1 MTAGKE
7 DRMTTT
13 TPPTDGFTT
22 ARFDGVRRAF
32 DSLFADGL
40 DPGSAV
46 AAWVD
51 GAPVVDLW
59 GGHSDGARTRPW
71 QRDTLVNVW
80 SVSKGVMAM
89 AAAILVDRGRL
100 DYRAPVARYWPEF
113 AQGGKAAITV
123 DQVMSHQAGLDGV
136 NVPISDDALVA
147 WTPFVD
153 AIAAMAPLWAPGS
166 RCVYHPVTYGH
177 IVGELIRRIDGRSPG
192 RFIAEEITGPLGLS
206 FYIGLPEAQD
216 HRVAEMSA
224 HDKAY
229 DWIRQGEK
237 SAYPHSFRNPTLLAT
252 IPNSRAW
259 RAAEVPGANGQSD
272 ARSLATLY
280 GALACGGALDGH
292 RLLSPEALSLAT
304 AVRFDG
310 VDACSLAPTVFA
322 AGFRIGAIGFGQ
334 HVGAGHFGHT
344 GWGGSVAFADPARRL
359 GFAFVT
365 SRLLGFDDGVDPRR
379 ARLLDAVYAAL

>member
-1 MTAGKE
+1 
-7 DRMTTT
+7 MTTT
-13 TPPTDGFTT
+13 PSPTDGFAA
-22 ARFDGVRRAF
+22 ARFEGVRRAF

-46 AAWVD
+46 AVWVD

-59 GGHSDGARTRPW
+59 GGWADAARTRPW

-80 SVSKGVMAM
+80 SASKGVLAL
-89 AAAILVDRGRL
+89 AAAMLVDRGRL
-100 DYRAPVARYWPEF
+100 AYDAPVARYWPEF
-113 AQGGKAAITV
+113 AQGGKQAITV

-136 NVPISDDALVA
+136 NGPINDAELYA

-153 AIAAMAPLWAPGS
+153 AIAAMAPLWEPGS

-206 FYIGLPEAQD
+206 FHIGLPEDLD

-229 DWIRQGEK
+229 DWIRFGEK

-252 IPNSRAW
+252 TPNSRAW

-272 ARSLATLY
+272 ARSLAQIY
-280 GALACGGALDGH
+280 GTLACGGTAGAH
-292 RLLSPEALSLAT
+292 RLLSPEALRQAT

-322 AGFRIGAIGFGQ
+322 AGYRIGAIGFGP
-334 HVGAGHFGHT
+334 HAGKGHFGHT
-344 GWGGSVAFADPARRL
+344 GWGGSTAFADPQRRL

>member
-1 MTAGKE
+1 MTASN
-7 DRMTTT
+7 
-13 TPPTDGFTT
+13 PTDGFTT
-22 ARFDGVRRAF
+22 ERFEGVRHAF
-32 DSLFADGL
+32 ESLFSDGF

-46 AAWVD
+46 AVWV
-51 GAPVVDLW
+51 GGQPVVDLW
-59 GGHSDGARTRPW
+59 GGYRDSARTQPW

-80 SVSKGVMAM
+80 SVSKGVLAL
-89 AAAILVDRGRL
+89 AAAMLVDRGRL
-100 DYRAPVARYWPEF
+100 AYDAPVVRYWPEF
-113 AQGGKAAITV
+113 AAGGKQAITV
-123 DQVMSHQAGLDGV
+123 DQVMSHQAGLDGL
-136 NVPISDDALVA
+136 DASITDAELYA

-153 AIAAMAPLWAPGS
+153 AIAAMAPLWEPGS

-192 RFIAEEITGPLGLS
+192 RFIAEEIAGPLGLA
-206 FYIGLPEAQD
+206 FHIGLPEALD

-229 DWIRQGEK
+229 DWIRFGEK
-237 SAYPHSFRNPTLLAT
+237 SAYPHSFRNPTLRAT
-252 IPNSRAW
+252 TPNSRDW

-272 ARSLATLY
+272 ARSLAMLY
-280 GALACGGALDGH
+280 GALACGGSIGGH
-292 RLLSPEALSLAT
+292 RLLSTQALRQAT

-310 VDACSLAPTVFA
+310 VDACSQAPTVFA
-322 AGFRIGAIGFGQ
+322 AGYRIGAIGFGP

-344 GWGGSVAFADPARRL
+344 GWGGSTAFADPQQLL